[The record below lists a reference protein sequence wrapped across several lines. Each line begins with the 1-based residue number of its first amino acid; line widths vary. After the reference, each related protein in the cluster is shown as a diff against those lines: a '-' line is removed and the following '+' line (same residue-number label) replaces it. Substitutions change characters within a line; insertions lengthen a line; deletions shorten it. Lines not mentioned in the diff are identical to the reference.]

1 MPKTPVNPLSPF
13 KPPSSPISPPT
24 KGKPETIPSPVTTT
38 SSKTCPAIGIPS
50 SNSLKP
56 EPGKV
61 SCDAGAARIIYLK
74 KRINFLFV
82 LVQLNLKA
90 NSDLLETREVR

>member
-74 KRINFLFV
+74 KRIKFFV
-82 LVQLNLKA
+82 CIGSVEFK
-90 NSDLLETREVR
+90 SK